1 MFSNDSASRTS
12 VGGGL
17 LAAALLAAFGAAM
30 SLAQQSAPEADEK
43 RFPPAVQ
50 SARDDGR
57 AAGMAEP
64 ELPSRTLHQIKQ
76 RKHNRQAW
84 ERKVDSAILDRLD
97 ILNEENLLAAGRR
110 PMAALWST
118 SSVAIDA
125 DARLRVECK
134 VADDRVFDAALLASY
149 GGTLVTRTDGYGFV
163 VAWIPAEQ
171 IAAVSQRA
179 DVLRIMQMTPTWTDL
194 GSQTTEGD
202 VVHAADI
209 VRNIFGFDGTGQT
222 VGVISD
228 GVDNLAFSQGLG
240 DLGAVAVDI
249 AGSGDEG
256 TAMLEIV
263 ADLAPG
269 AALRFAAGGGGTANM
284 VNAINTL
291 AGNGCTVITDD
302 LPNVQEPLFETGP
315 IAQAKINAFNAGIFY
330 TASAGNRAREHH
342 EANFNCTNDDVPIG
356 GAGTFDCPH
365 VFNGT
370 SVALPFTFNGGNAT
384 FALQWAEPFGG
395 AGIDLD
401 LYILDGA
408 QNNILASSTDGQ
420 SGSDDP
426 IEICTFSASAGT
438 TGWIVIDHFDGGI
451 GETGV
456 FFDLRAFGTAFG
468 GAFNMPPGSVN
479 GASRQTQVYAAAASF
494 WNNPTVVEAFS
505 SRGPIRQFFPVQLTR
520 MKPDGTAVDGVTVTG
535 AGCFGC
541 GMGCP
546 PIPPTGCSFF
556 GTSAATPHVAG
567 LAALLLEANPAF
579 TPTQVATRLNNNA
592 IDIDAPGQ
600 DNNSGFGLL
609 NILRAVADCNTDL
622 TPPIIAECSFNGG
635 TLDPVTCSLT
645 RTYTV
650 LVTDN
655 RCLQAEN
662 VTSNASITSGQG
674 TLDASIVTFTQLS
687 ATEVLIQGSVT
698 VSAVSGCPVVVSIS
712 VTATDCCDNVAN
724 LTCDSGEIVD
734 ITPPVFTFCTVVG
747 GEVDDNCEYLM
758 PFSASITDSCCI
770 NVSDVG
776 GSLAVITNNAVL
788 SNVTANFVQVNQG
801 RVDLNGTVLV
811 SQLTSCPATIRL
823 TLGAVDCCGN
833 PAQQCVAEA
842 DVVDL
847 IPPVIVC
854 PPDITLDRGDKI
866 CNDDVQNWLD
876 SATATD
882 NCDTD
887 VEIVNDAPPCGF
899 ACGTT
904 TLVTWTATDDCGNQS
919 QCSAS
924 ITIKPCPIG
933 TPSQKGTVL
942 IFPNVEVKWNLD
954 GTVRQDTFISLSNDQ
969 TQAVHVN
976 LFFVNGDDAIPG
988 EPGCNYVKVNADLTK
1003 SQPIFFSAATGLPF
1017 GISGFKLLDPGPP
1030 PGRPDPEDPTA
1041 RVLRGFLVVVATN
1054 PLGNEIRWNHLH
1066 GEATIVDYAR
1076 SAAWEYAPWAFQNR
1090 CVPEGDELLDCILF
1104 DAAGVCC
1111 DAIVIPGNLD
1121 FDAFQLDLAPGR
1133 LLLNFIAANATAFSG
1148 AGRVVKHDTDLTLL
1162 PMNQDLRQDGL
1173 PHRTKVDALLWNGNE
1188 ISFAAV
1194 PRCINCWDQRL
1205 LSAWSAIFLRHN
1217 LQTDA
1222 GRARWDGV
1230 ASSQCPGSTPAAL
1243 LGVANKILTFDAT
1256 DVTYSG
1262 ANLQGLGSEKGN
1274 IRYDP
1279 LEPPEEN
1286 AGGQ

>member
-64 ELPSRTLHQIKQ
+64 ELPRRTLHQIKQ

-171 IAAVSQRA
+171 IAAVAQRA